1 MGDDKQPESRRDGR
15 EKQPLDSPATAG
27 SLGMTKIEELS
38 ARLKARPFK
47 QERWYLNLK
56 LETRNSKLRIAQL
69 LLIALLAI
77 AFLGAGDDARF
88 NKLGHGLMCMCG
100 CGQVLLECNHVGCTY
115 SERMR
120 NELTAGIE
128 RGDSDSLVLQSFV
141 QKYGNTVLAA
151 PTTTGFNR
159 VAWIMP
165 FAVFA
170 GALAL
175 TILLVRMWKSRAVA
189 HPVPPPN
196 LDAAQ
201 LDDLRKKARQETDF

>member
-1 MGDDKQPESRRDGR
+1 MK
-15 EKQPLDSPATAG
+15 LDPRS
-27 SLGMTKIEELS
+27 
-38 ARLKARPFK
+38 
-47 QERWYLNLK
+47 
-56 LETRNSKLRIAQL
+56 SKLRIAQL
-69 LLIALLAI
+69 VLIAVLAMLL
-77 AFLGAGDDARF
+77 LGADSDARF
-88 NKLGHGLMCMCG
+88 SKLGHGLMCMCG

-120 NELTAGIE
+120 NELTAGLE

-170 GALAL
+170 AALAL
-175 TILLVRMWKSRAVA
+175 TIWLVRLWKARPLAQPVA
-189 HPVPPPN
+189 QPK
-196 LDAAQ
+196 LDAAE
-201 LDDLRKKARQETDF
+201 LDELRKKARQETEF